1 MKDNVKICAMV
12 IVITLLISLFILV
25 GVRIANKIHDK
36 KTYSGYNGSIVFKK
50 AKQKNAEWFFMSE
63 TWLVVE
69 YLGVILPFEFSA
81 AVLFIEVFE
90 KEKNNHSAIMF
101 FSILS
106 MVFIIL
112 VYSIRPHEHMRGY
125 RQAYVQMDNK
135 INSYLIGGS
144 KEDEILVH
152 GLNEGELLINGGF
165 EIESLGEDYQLR
177 AGAESLPHG
186 EDSN

>member
-1 MKDNVKICAMV
+1 MNESVKICVLV
-12 IVITLLISLFILV
+12 IGITFLIAFFILV
-25 GVRIANKIHDK
+25 GVRIANRIHNE
-36 KTYSGYNGSIVFKK
+36 KTYSGFEGSIVFAK

-63 TWLVVE
+63 AWLVVE
-69 YLGVILPFEFSA
+69 YLGVILPFELSA

-90 KEKNNHSAIMF
+90 KEKSNHSAIML
-101 FSILS
+101 FSIFS

-112 VYSIRPHEHMRGY
+112 VYSIRPHEHMQGY

-135 INSYLIGGS
+135 INCYLIGGS

-165 EIESLGEDYQLR
+165 AVESFEENQPGHE
-177 AGAESLPHG
+177 
-186 EDSN
+186 

>member
-1 MKDNVKICAMV
+1 MKESVKICVLV
-12 IVITLLISLFILV
+12 IGITFLIAFFILF
-25 GVRIANKIHDK
+25 GVHIVNRIHDE
-36 KTYSGYNGSIVFKK
+36 KTYSGFEGSIVFEK

-90 KEKNNHSAIMF
+90 KEKSNQAAILF

-106 MVFIIL
+106 MVLIIL
-112 VYSIRPHEHMRGY
+112 VYSIRPHEHMQGY
-125 RQAYVQMDNK
+125 RRAYVQMDNK
-135 INSYLIGGS
+135 INCYLVSAS
-144 KEDEILVH
+144 KEDEILVR

-165 EIESLGEDYQLR
+165 EIESLEEDYQLR
-177 AGAESLPHG
+177 AGEESLPHG

>member
-90 KEKNNHSAIMF
+90 KEKSNHTAILF

-112 VYSIRPHEHMRGY
+112 VYSIRPHEHMQGY
-125 RQAYVQMDNK
+125 RRAYVQMDNM
-135 INSYLIGGS
+135 INCYLISDS
-144 KEDEILVH
+144 KEDEILV
-152 GLNEGELLINGGF
+152 
-165 EIESLGEDYQLR
+165 
-177 AGAESLPHG
+177 
-186 EDSN
+186 

>member
-1 MKDNVKICAMV
+1 MNESVKICVLV
-12 IVITLLISLFILV
+12 IGITLLIAFFILV
-25 GVRIANKIHDK
+25 GICIANRIQDGKIYKDFQ
-36 KTYSGYNGSIVFKK
+36 GSVVFEK
-50 AKQKNAEWFFMSE
+50 AKRKNAEWFFMSE
-63 TWLVVE
+63 TWLVIE

-90 KEKNNHSAIMF
+90 KEKSNHSAIML

-135 INSYLIGGS
+135 INCYLIGGS
-144 KEDEILVH
+144 KEDEMLVH
-152 GLNEGELLINGGF
+152 GLNDGELLINGGF
-165 EIESLGEDYQLR
+165 EVET
-177 AGAESLPHG
+177 HKN
-186 EDSN
+186 DSQ